1 MAVGSKVCSKGMEI
15 TTIIEV
21 LTLAA
26 IIAAD
31 EHCDINCLQIDRQT
45 NKRTDGW
52 KSERFSII
60 AYT

>member
-1 MAVGSKVCSKGMEI
+1 MERTI
-15 TTIIEV
+15 IIEV

-31 EHCDINCLQIDRQT
+31 EHCDINWLQIDKQT

-52 KSERFSII
+52 KLERVSLI
-60 AYT
+60 AYIYNNNY